1 MSHESIQIHLNSKFA
16 TNYNNLNYSDVD
28 FDTNLIS
35 VDDRYSIHLSVINA
49 SIPYSFYTI
58 SSTNN
63 ELTYQELTS
72 PTPRGLTLYIDKGNY
87 TAYQFA
93 TYLSQNL
100 PNTTVSYNSITNK
113 FSFSNSV
120 NEFKIISE
128 YTTCNNILGL
138 SINDLYNTSVGK
150 NLTLFKQINLAQNQ
164 MIKIATNFN
173 SGSISNL
180 NNNDM
185 KILCSFPVSNAPYSL
200 ITYTNNDK
208 YKIDLNNNVF
218 NSINIKLL
226 NQDEQPLELNQQFFS
241 LTLQLDFVNFV
252 GY

>member
-1 MSHESIQIHLNSKFA
+1 MSHESIQIHLNSKYAKNF
-16 TNYNNLNYSDVD
+16 NNQNYSDID
-28 FDTNLIS
+28 FETNLIS
-35 VDDRYSIHLSVINA
+35 VDDNYSIHLSVINA
-49 SIPYSFYTI
+49 SIPYSFYNI
-58 SSTNN
+58 NSTNN
-63 ELTYQELTS
+63 KLNYQELT
-72 PTPRGLTLYIDKGNY
+72 TPDLTGLTLYINYGNY
-87 TAYQFA
+87 TAYQLA

-100 PNTTVSYNSITNK
+100 PNTTVTYNSIINK
-113 FSFSNSV
+113 FTFTNSV
-120 NEFKIISE
+120 NEFKILSQ
-128 YTTCNNILGL
+128 YSTCINVLGL
-138 SINDLYNTSVGK
+138 STNDLYNSSFGK
-150 NLTLFKQINLAQNQ
+150 SLTLYKQINLAQNQ

-185 KILCSFPVSNAPYSL
+185 KILCSFPVNNVPYSL

-208 YKIDLNNNVF
+208 YKIDLNNNNF

-226 NQDEQPLELNQQFFS
+226 NQDEQPLELNQQYFS

>member
-1 MSHESIQIHLNSKFA
+1 MSHESIQIHLNSKYAKTF
-16 TNYNNLNYSDVD
+16 NNQNYSDID
-28 FDTNLIS
+28 FETNLIQ
-35 VDDRYSIHLSVINA
+35 VDDNYSIHLSIINA
-49 SIPYSFYTI
+49 SIPYSFYNI
-58 SSTNN
+58 NSTNN
-63 ELTYQELTS
+63 QLEFQELTTPN
-72 PTPRGLTLYIDKGNY
+72 PTGLSLFIDKGNY
-87 TAYQFA
+87 TANQLA
-93 TYLSQNL
+93 TYLSNRL
-100 PNTTVSYNSITNK
+100 PNTIVTYNGIINK
-113 FSFSNSV
+113 FTFSNSV
-120 NEFKIISE
+120 NEFKILSQ
-128 YTTCNNILGL
+128 YSTCQNVLGL
-138 SINDLYNTSVGK
+138 STNDLYNSSIGK
-150 NLTLFKQINLAQNQ
+150 SLTLFNQINLAQNQ

-185 KILCSFPVSNAPYSL
+185 KILCSFPVNNAPYSL

-226 NQDEQPLELNQQFFS
+226 NQDEQPLELNQQYFS

>member
-1 MSHESIQIHLNSKFA
+1 MSHESIQIHLNSKYA
-16 TNYNNLNYSDVD
+16 TTYNNLDYSDVD
-28 FDTNLIS
+28 FETNLIS

-49 SIPYSFYTI
+49 SIPYSFYNI
-58 SSTNN
+58 NSTNN

-72 PTPRGLTLYIDKGNY
+72 PNPTGLTLYIDKGNY
-87 TAYQFA
+87 TAYQLA

-100 PNTTVSYNSITNK
+100 PNITVTYNSITNK
-113 FSFSNSV
+113 FTFSNSV
-120 NEFKIISE
+120 NDFKIIGQSS
-128 YTTCNNILGL
+128 TCQNLLG
-138 SINDLYNTSVGK
+138 IFGNDFYNHSLGK
-150 NLTLFKQINLAQNQ
+150 SLTLAQINLAQNQ

-208 YKIDLNNNVF
+208 YKIDLNNNTF

-226 NQDEQPLELNQQFFS
+226 NQDEQPLELNQQYFS